1 MNEFEQH
8 TPILTPKAS
17 APEYFTDPV
26 AAVQR
31 LIELYDKAT
40 DFLSGHFAE
49 VVKSGLP
56 KARYRAFYPEIRL
69 TTTSYAS
76 TDSRLSFGH
85 VAQPGTYAA
94 TVTRPALFA
103 AYLEQQIGIEDSRHR
118 VAENL

>member
-8 TPILTPKAS
+8 YPIISPKTP

-26 AAVQR
+26 AAVRR
-31 LIELYDKAT
+31 LIALYEEAT
-40 DFLSGHFAE
+40 NFLSEHFAE

-85 VAQPGTYAA
+85 VAQPGTYA
-94 TVTRPALFA
+94 TTELVCV
-103 AYLEQQIGIEDSRHR
+103 QITW
-118 VAENL
+118 